1 MPFQPGHKLAVGGRK
16 EKPFR
21 DALKLALIKRD
32 PEKKG
37 INPAL
42 MKVAETLLDEAEA
55 GESWAV
61 IELINRIDGKVAQPV
76 AGDEDNPLTL
86 IHRIES
92 IIVDAANPDSESLPA
107 PVESEPI

>member
-1 MPFQPGHKLAVGGRK
+1 MPFQPGNKLGSGRK

-21 DALKLALIKRD
+21 DALRQVLARENGDVRSGLEKL
-32 PEKKG
+32 
-37 INPAL
+37 
-42 MKVAETLLDEAEA
+42 AETLVRAAHA
-55 GESWAV
+55 GEMPAIKEI
-61 IELINRIDGKVAQPV
+61 IERIDGKVAQPL

-107 PVESEPI
+107 PIESEPI